1 MANLLATNQLNVGD
15 VLCIDSEGQS
25 GRLVFQKQEV
35 LAVPVPV
42 PELWQQPTHTQVA
55 WAV

>member
-1 MANLLATNQLNVGD
+1 MANLLATDQLNVGD

-25 GRLVFQKQEV
+25 ARLVFQKQEV
-35 LAVPVPV
+35 LAL

-55 WAV
+55 WAA